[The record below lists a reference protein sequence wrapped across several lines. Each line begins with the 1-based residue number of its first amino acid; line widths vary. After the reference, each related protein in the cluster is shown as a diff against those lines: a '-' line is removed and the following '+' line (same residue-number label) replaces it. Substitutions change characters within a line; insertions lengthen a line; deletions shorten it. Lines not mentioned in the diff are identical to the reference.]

1 MTKKVTV
8 AGGGVL
14 GSQIAFQCAY
24 KGMDTTIWLRS
35 PESIGRTMPKLEK
48 VLQAYIADLRKAADH
63 PELLPA
69 GLKEEGFDARK
80 AIERA
85 QAAFDAIH
93 IELDLEKA
101 VQGADIVIES
111 MTEDPKAKAA
121 FYGKLAP
128 VLGDHTILLTNSSTL
143 LPSAFAGL
151 TGAPERYLALHF
163 ANSIWRNNLTEVM
176 AQPQTDPAVFEKTV
190 EFARKIGMDPVKV
203 NKEKSGYLLNSLLV
217 PFLFSAL
224 DLYVTGT
231 ASPQDIDKAWIK
243 GAGAPYGPFAML
255 DVIGLQTPRNIV
267 HQYAR
272 IPDEIAPFHY
282 KDIEKELSRM
292 IDAGEKFYS

>member
-1 MTKKVTV
+1 M
-8 AGGGVL
+8 L
-14 GSQIAFQCAY
+14 
-24 KGMDTTIWLRS
+24 
-35 PESIGRTMPKLEK
+35 KLEK
-48 VLQAYIADLRKAADH
+48 VLQAYIADLCKAADH

-101 VQGADIVIES
+101 AQGADIVIES

-121 FYGKLAP
+121 FYEKLAP

-143 LPSAFAGL
+143 LSSAFAGL
-151 TGAPERYLALHF
+151 TGASERYLALHF

-243 GAGAPYGPFAML
+243 GAGAPSGPFAML

-272 IPDEIAPFHY
+272 MHDEIAPFHY

-292 IDAGEKFYS
+292 IEAGEKFYS